1 MLDLFFLCQGVN
13 KNKIKENPDKASVSR
28 SNDTE
33 NYLPCWEGWFVEANE
48 AVETAFDITAGS
60 DDDASVKEQDKDTD
74 TTLFP
79 VVWVLYFLFP
89 HCFSLAQFVSDCTRL
104 LSVNRNHMVG
114 VMMAEY
120 WK

>member
-1 MLDLFFLCQGVN
+1 MGEGGGEGEGGGGRVHGPSRIQG
-13 KNKIKENPDKASVSR
+13 KKKKIPDKASMSR

-33 NYLPCWEGWFVEANE
+33 NYLPWWEGWFVEANE

-60 DDDASVKEQDKDTD
+60 DDDASVKEQDKNTD

-89 HCFSLAQFVSDCTRL
+89 HCFSLAQFVSDCTRFAI
-104 LSVNRNHMVG
+104 G
-114 VMMAEY
+114 
-120 WK
+120 K